1 MCLIVQRISISLT
14 RHRNLFDRALALK
27 MTSHKAKSF
36 FKKWLDLE
44 KRIGD
49 EEGAAAVKAKAVE
62 WTQRAAQL
70 DAA

>member
-1 MCLIVQRISISLT
+1 MI
-14 RHRNLFDRALALK
+14 RNIFDRVLIHK

-49 EEGAAAVKAKAVE
+49 EEGVAAVKAKATE
-62 WTQRAAQL
+62 WTQRAAL
-70 DAA
+70 SETT